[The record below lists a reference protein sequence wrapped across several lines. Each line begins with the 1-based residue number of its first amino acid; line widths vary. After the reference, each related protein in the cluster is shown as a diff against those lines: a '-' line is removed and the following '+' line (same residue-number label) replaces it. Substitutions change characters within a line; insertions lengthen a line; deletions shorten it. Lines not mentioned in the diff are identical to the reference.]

1 MIYERVLM
9 LLVLCRC
16 KGYCLYKYLEG
27 RQGASTKR
35 ANSDFPCQAWKIVI
49 SPFNHPGRIWQ
60 NSAGHVSPL
69 SSTAAF
75 HRFPPVPHS
84 AAICG
89 NLGQSGA
96 ICLCRLSDSFRCLE
110 LCPCFHL
117 IKPSGRRRVAVAL
130 L

>member
-9 LLVLCRC
+9 LESVLCRY

-27 RQGASTKR
+27 RQGASAKR
-35 ANSDFPCQAWKIVI
+35 ANGDFPCRAWKIVI
-49 SPFNHPGRIWQ
+49 GPFNHPGRIWQ

-89 NLGQSGA
+89 NLGQFACADYLTEETSYITFYILFLASQEG
-96 ICLCRLSDSFRCLE
+96 
-110 LCPCFHL
+110 
-117 IKPSGRRRVAVAL
+117 
-130 L
+130 